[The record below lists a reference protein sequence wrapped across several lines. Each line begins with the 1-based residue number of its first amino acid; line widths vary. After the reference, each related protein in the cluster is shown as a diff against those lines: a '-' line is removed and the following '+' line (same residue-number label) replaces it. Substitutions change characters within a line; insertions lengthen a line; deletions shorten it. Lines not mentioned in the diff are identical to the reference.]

1 MPDGCRGRRCAEAG
15 RRGAGTGRC
24 RRRDPGD
31 RTDPEFRSSSRTGR
45 SPSSSWITSLHSH
58 PSELQRRARRKVV
71 TRTTAPEYNAPHHR
85 GAPPPRAARQPE
97 TNMQPFT
104 GRRATIAGDDD
115 SARPPTDPRPAPS
128 TVLPA
133 VRPGQGQAPVAG
145 SEPARQPPADPARQR
160 PADRLPA
167 RHGRRDR
174 GPRRRRPVRR
184 RGRARQGRRRHRLHP
199 RRFRDERHLD
209 PVATRLGPHTGRP
222 ALARAARRAVHQ
234 RGHRRPRGHRPVRAR
249 GRQEPS
255 PAGVPD
261 APRPAPHGRSRTSPS
276 PTGRRRSSRSS

>member
-1 MPDGCRGRRCAEAG
+1 MPDGRRGRRCAEAG

-24 RRRDPGD
+24 RRCDPGD

-97 TNMQPFT
+97 RTCSRSPVAVRQSRAMT
-104 GRRATIAGDDD
+104 TRRDHRPIHVRP
-115 SARPPTDPRPAPS
+115 RPPSSSRS
-128 TVLPA
+128 
-133 VRPGQGQAPVAG
+133 APVKVKPRSPGPNRLASHRPIQRGNGLPIVFRLAMAAAIVALGVAVLYVAVGGLGKVAG
-145 SEPARQPPADPARQR
+145 GIGSTLGGFVTNVTSTPS
-160 PADRLPA
+160 
-167 RHGRRDR
+167 
-174 GPRRRRPVRR
+174 PR
-184 RGRARQGRRRHRLHP
+184 ASDLM
-199 RRFRDERHLD
+199 
-209 PVATRLGPHTGRP
+209 TGRP
-222 ALARAARRAVHQ
+222 ALDRAARRAVHE
-234 RGHRRPRGHRPVRAR
+234 RGHRRPRGHRSVRAR